1 MKKLKNNS
9 ETAKIELQSFLPAE
23 EILHIY
29 SNKRICITDTKGHTE
44 PDNKDLAE
52 LVLDSSEGFIPLWDE
67 NVILNWRFDKS
78 INQFLFPLSKTKE
91 DIKNIFAEAV
101 LSWGDSCPIKFSE
114 NDDIW
119 DFEITLLPDR
129 CNNYG
134 CVLASAFFP
143 QQGRDKLVLYPKLF
157 TLSHEEQVETL
168 AHELG
173 HIFGLRHFFA
183 KISEIKWS
191 SEIFGEHNP
200 FTIMNYGDE
209 SKMTITDIS
218 DLKLLYSMVWSKKI
232 TQINGTEIKLFKSYH
247 MK

>member
-1 MKKLKNNS
+1 MKKSIHS
-9 ETAKIELQSFLPAE
+9 EISDQEFQSFLPADE
-23 EILHIY
+23 TLHVY
-29 SNKRICITDTKGHTE
+29 GNKKICITDSKGYME

-52 LVLDSSEGFIPLWDE
+52 LVVDSPEGFIPLWDE

-78 INQFLFPLSKTKE
+78 INKMLSPLNKTE
-91 DIKNIFAEAV
+91 IDIKDIFSKAV
-101 LSWGDSCPIKFSE
+101 LLWGDACPIKFSE
-114 NDDIW
+114 NIDTW

-129 CNNYG
+129 CSSYG

-157 TLSHEEQVETL
+157 TLSQEEQIETL

-183 KISEIKWS
+183 KISETKWN
-191 SEIFGEHNP
+191 SEIFGTHQP
-200 FTIMNYGDE
+200 FTIMNYGEE
-209 SKMTITDIS
+209 SKMTPTDIS
-218 DLKLLYSMVWSKKI
+218 DLKTLYDLVWSKKI
-232 TQINGTEIKLFKSYH
+232 KKINGTEIKLFKSYH